1 MFEIDNNTTRRLV
14 GLLMDIRAAL
24 MDNNDLS
31 LKVARRGWIAAVNGL
46 DGAIEMIVKLE
57 SLHAMHERQL
67 ADNAELLTMYNNMLG
82 GYDGN
87 TLTDDRKAKLKA
99 LVDKWQEEDETA

>member
-1 MFEIDNNTTRRLV
+1 
-14 GLLMDIRAAL
+14 

-31 LKVARRGWIAAVNGL
+31 LKVARRGWIAAVNCL
-46 DGAIEMIVKLE
+46 DMAIETIVKLE
-57 SLHAMHERQL
+57 SLNAMKERQL
-67 ADNAELLTMYNNMLG
+67 ADNAERLKMYDSMLG

-99 LVDKWQEEDETA
+99 LVDKWHEEDETE

>member
-1 MFEIDNNTTRRLV
+1 MFEIDTSKTRRIV

-31 LKVARRGWIAAVNGL
+31 LKVARQGWIAAVNGL
-46 DGAIEMIVKLE
+46 DRAIEMIVKLE

-67 ADNAELLTMYNNMLG
+67 ADNAELLTMYDSMLG

-87 TLTDDRKAKLKA
+87 TLTDERKAELKA
-99 LVDKWQEEDETA
+99 LVDKWQKEDETE

>member
-1 MFEIDNNTTRRLV
+1 MFEIDTNTTRRIV
-14 GLLMDIRAAL
+14 VLLMDIRAAL

-31 LKVARRGWIAAVNGL
+31 LKVTRRGWIAAVNGL

-67 ADNAELLTMYNNMLG
+67 ADNAELLTMYDSMLG

-99 LVDKWQEEDETA
+99 LVDKWQEEDETK

>member
-1 MFEIDNNTTRRLV
+1 MFEIDTNTTRRIV
-14 GLLMDIRAAL
+14 GQLMDIRAAL
-24 MDNNDLS
+24 MDDNDLS

-46 DGAIEMIVKLE
+46 DRAIEIIVKLE

-67 ADNAELLTMYNNMLG
+67 ADNVELLTMYDSMLG

-87 TLTDDRKAKLKA
+87 TLTDDRKAELKV
-99 LVDKWQEEDETA
+99 LVGKWQKEDETE

>member
-1 MFEIDNNTTRRLV
+1 MFEIDTNTTRRIV
-14 GLLMDIRAAL
+14 GQLMDIRAAL

-46 DGAIEMIVKLE
+46 DRAIEMIVKLE

-67 ADNAELLTMYNNMLG
+67 ANNAEQLKMYDSILG

-87 TLTDDRKAKLKA
+87 TLTDERKAELKA
-99 LVDKWQEEDETA
+99 LVDKWQKEDDAE

>member
-1 MFEIDNNTTRRLV
+1 MFEIDTNTTRRIV
-14 GLLMDIRAAL
+14 GQLMDIRAAL

-46 DGAIEMIVKLE
+46 DMAIEMIIKLE

-67 ADNAELLTMYNNMLG
+67 ADNAELLTMYDSMLG
-82 GYDGN
+82 GYYDN
-87 TLTDDRKAKLKA
+87 TLTDDRKAELKA
-99 LVDKWQEEDETA
+99 LVDKWNKEDEAE

>member
-1 MFEIDNNTTRRLV
+1 MFEIDTSKTRRIV

-67 ADNAELLTMYNNMLG
+67 ADNAELLTMYDSMLG

-99 LVDKWQEEDETA
+99 LVDKWQEEDETE

>member
-1 MFEIDNNTTRRLV
+1 MFEIDASKTRRTV

-46 DGAIEMIVKLE
+46 DRAIEIIVKLE
-57 SLHAMHERQL
+57 SLHTMHERQL
-67 ADNAELLTMYNNMLG
+67 ADNAELLTMYRNMLG
-82 GYDGN
+82 GYDDGA
-87 TLTDDRKAKLKA
+87 LSDDRKAELKA
-99 LVDKWQEEDETA
+99 LVDKWLKEDEAE